1 LPDEAEDEAQAEARV
16 AARAVLT
23 VVGNAYGIDSLPTA
37 GPGAPPT
44 PLGDVGT
51 SSDVLEKT
59 PLLSDPAK
67 LALLRELV
75 RAPERNDGAL
85 SIARSLLRSDIAE
98 SERDGVARQLVARV
112 FEISEISEPGRDPL
126 GRSPGDLVD
135 PGGLVTQLKPDI
147 QELAITMVPKCDT
160 TLVQVGTTVALSI
173 ETTAWSTKPIQDFYS
188 IIDPRMWPACPVM
201 HTFFRSMDYV
211 DPPSPP
217 PPGVPLPDE
226 GWEATLREV
235 VDFSFGFGW
244 PPLTTD
250 LKVVHFHDTSRV
262 GSTYD
267 LGYSVDN
274 RITVDQGYLLAEDL
288 PIRGRRRIK
297 TLKQVHFAAGN
308 VPVFIVCPV
317 WSITMAAL
325 AWSCV

>member
-1 LPDEAEDEAQAEARV
+1 LPDEAEDEAQAEAREV
-16 AARAVLT
+16 AQAVLT
-23 VVGNAYGIDSLPTA
+23 VVGNAYGIDSLPAA

-51 SSDVLEKT
+51 SSAVLAET
-59 PLLSDPAK
+59 PLLSNPAK
-67 LALLRELV
+67 LALLGEVV
-75 RAPERNDGAL
+75 RAPERNEGAW
-85 SIARSLLRSDIAE
+85 SIAQSLVRPDIAE
-98 SERDGVARQLVARV
+98 SERDGVAEELLAQV

-126 GRSPGDLVD
+126 GRSPGDLLD
-135 PGGLVTQLKPDI
+135 PTGLVTRLKEDI

-188 IIDPRMWPACPVM
+188 IIDPRMWPACQVM
-201 HTFFRSMDYV
+201 HAFFRSMDQV

-217 PPGVPLPDE
+217 PPGVPAPDE

-244 PPLTTD
+244 PPYTTD
-250 LKVVHFHDTSRV
+250 LKVVHFRNPSRV

-274 RITVDQGYLLAEDL
+274 RIAVDQGYLLAEDL
-288 PIRGRRRIK
+288 SIRGRRRIK

-317 WSITMAAL
+317 WSIAMTAL